1 MQRSAGDSGFE
12 GVFSSGVV
20 RIRGQE
26 KERKREKMKKRSE
39 DVRVCVFS
47 LCHSLCA
54 KSRSNERGGENFG
67 AKRPFLPTTAAEAAR
82 TILGVRPLQ
91 GPPRNAPKAIVTR
104 GVVLVIDGAAP
115 VENALAR
122 RSLPR
127 RGSSCQPQPVNL
139 ASDGAFSP
147 LPFLS
152 ARVFSW
158 RPKKCAP
165 YDRRHVGPF
174 AVSLSWQQPTDSS
187 LTPDFPFPRSCPEG
201 TPVSL
206 RPHVSESPPLL
217 AGSEPASLLVWL
229 AHSPKMKSPGATV
242 VAPSLFLFGFIP
254 LLALR
259 HHSKNSKRRGHSC
272 LAEIVRNREPS
283 FLCRAHAHRHL
294 GVDPSFSHHKTSVRR
309 CIREERKR
317 AGASASS
324 VKLQTMRSLI
334 LPPSRPFPL
343 TLLPFFPQVR
353 QPRCA
358 VNTSYPAR
366 NHVAAS
372 LPSPRRE
379 GEKKRYGCHLELEA
393 S

>member
-1 MQRSAGDSGFE
+1 MGTFAYPSPGDGLRRKKRYGPTRLCESALAVGPSFPLLRWGSRIVRSRKRKRQQRTKRARRRMRRSAVTLGLG
-12 GVFSSGVV
+12 GIQLRVV

-26 KERKREKMKKRSE
+26 KESKERNEKKRRRK

-54 KSRSNERGGENFG
+54 KSRSNERGGENFS

-122 RSLPR
+122 RSLSR

-187 LTPDFPFPRSCPEG
+187 LTLTSR
-201 TPVSL
+201 
-206 RPHVSESPPLL
+206 
-217 AGSEPASLLVWL
+217 
-229 AHSPKMKSPGATV
+229 SPGLVRKGPMYRFARTSLNRR
-242 VAPSLFLFGFIP
+242 PSS
-254 LLALR
+254 LALKPR
-259 HHSKNSKRRGHSC
+259 VSSSGWRIRR
-272 LAEIVRNREPS
+272 
-283 FLCRAHAHRHL
+283 
-294 GVDPSFSHHKTSVRR
+294 K
-309 CIREERKR
+309 
-317 AGASASS
+317 
-324 VKLQTMRSLI
+324 
-334 LPPSRPFPL
+334 
-343 TLLPFFPQVR
+343 
-353 QPRCA
+353 
-358 VNTSYPAR
+358 
-366 NHVAAS
+366 
-372 LPSPRRE
+372 
-379 GEKKRYGCHLELEA
+379 
-393 S
+393 